1 MSARSR
7 APQIT
12 PFPFPFP
19 FPFPSP
25 SVFALA
31 ISAALLANP
40 SVGVAQQQ
48 QPAPLARALT
58 GLSFREIGPAI
69 MGGRVSDI
77 AAVDATT
84 FYVGFATGGL
94 WRTTNNG
101 MSWTPLFEDETTS
114 SVGEVTLAPSNPN
127 VIWIGTGE
135 PQNRQSSPWGDGVFK
150 STDAGRTWQ
159 HMGLRE
165 TRHIA
170 RIAIH
175 PTNPDIVYI
184 AAVGHLFGPNEERG
198 VFRTVDGGA
207 TWEKVLYRGEHVGAI
222 DLVMDPGDPRT
233 LFAALYQRQRTPW
246 GYAGSGEGE
255 TGLYRTTDG
264 GATWTRLTN
273 GLPSGPIGRIGLD
286 VYRRDGN
293 IVYATVEADDEG
305 GLYRSN
311 DRGESWTRVSDRNP
325 RPMYFSHVRID
336 PNDPEKLIMAGVS
349 LSISE
354 DGGRTWWEGDA
365 AEGIHVDHHAIWIDP
380 DNSDHVLLGSD
391 GGIASS
397 LDGGR
402 TWRHHNNLAVG
413 QFYAIGVDMRD
424 PYFVCG
430 GLQDNSSWCGPS
442 DALSS
447 YGIRNQDWYDVSGGD
462 GFFNKID
469 PTNPDIVYTESQ
481 GGNMSRYDVRTG
493 EAVRI
498 RPEKR
503 TTGDDSTEYRWNWS
517 TPIHISHHDPAT
529 IYVGSNHLMRSRD
542 RGVTWEEASPDL
554 TRGIDRDTLPIMGAR
569 PTDATLSRNDGVS
582 SYGTITTIGESPVD
596 GQVVYAG
603 TDDGSLQ
610 VTRDGGATWSNI
622 TARVPGLEH
631 GMVVS
636 AVEPSHHVAGRVYIS
651 FDGHFSDDYRPYV
664 AVSEDYGQT
673 WQPIVDGLPTWSVN
687 VVREHPR
694 TADLLFAGNEV
705 GVYASFDR
713 GRAWHRLTGGET
725 TVDAGA
731 PHQMGALP
739 TVPVDD
745 IVIHPRDNDLILGT
759 HGRSIWILDDVS
771 PLEHMVR
778 GEVFADA
785 AHLFPVAPATHFAR
799 QGGWPFWGDLYD
811 APSPV
816 DGARIRYHLASD
828 VAAAPAGTV
837 TETGGSGTGLAG
849 GGPAARADGA
859 ANATAPARARRDSA
873 TVRLVIA
880 DATGATVRTL
890 EAPGRAGLHEVVW
903 DLRMEPPYEPE
914 PEPEPAGAGGGRGG
928 GGGGGR
934 GGFGGVPDGPRV
946 LPGTYTIRLE
956 GAGAPATTTVEV
968 RGEPRVEIARADLES
983 RQRVLMELQT
993 LAVPVYQAGR
1003 ALARADERVSAV
1015 RDLLRGNDAAAAVR
1029 AQADSLEDA
1038 IADARRDL
1046 GRANRA
1052 GRLQGAIEGATA
1064 PPTADQLWQI
1074 ERTWA
1079 DLPAVITRVNEIV
1092 SRRLPALTAQVYHDA
1107 VRPDPIPAVT
1117 MPPRG

>member
-7 APQIT
+7 APHIT
-12 PFPFPFP
+12 
-19 FPFPSP
+19 
-25 SVFALA
+25 ALA
-31 ISAALLANP
+31 IRFPLAMPSLLAVALALPLAVAVALPLVIP
-40 SVGVAQQQ
+40 SGAAAQQQ
-48 QPAPLARALT
+48 PRPLARALT
-58 GLSFREIGPAI
+58 GLSFREIGPAL
-69 MGGRVSDI
+69 MGGRISDI

-101 MSWTPLFEDETTS
+101 MSWTPLFEHESTS
-114 SVGEVTLAPSNPN
+114 SVGAVTLAPSNAN

-175 PTNPDIVYI
+175 PTKPDIVYV

-198 VFRTVDGGA
+198 VFRTTDGGA

-222 DLVMDPGDPRT
+222 DLIMDPGDPRT

-246 GYAGSGEGE
+246 GFAGSGAGE

-311 DRGESWTRVSDRNP
+311 DRGESWTLVSDRNP
-325 RPMYFSHVRID
+325 RPMYFSLVRID
-336 PNDPEKLIMAGVS
+336 PNNPEKIYLGGVS

-354 DGGRTWWEGDA
+354 DGGRTWRDGDA
-365 AEGIHVDHHAIWIDP
+365 AEGIHVDHHALWIDP
-380 DNSDHVLLGSD
+380 DDSDHVLLGSD
-391 GGIASS
+391 GGISS
-397 LDGGR
+397 SFDGGR
-402 TWRHHNNLAVG
+402 SWRHHNNLAVG
-413 QFYAIGVDMRD
+413 QFYAIGVDMRE
-424 PYFVCG
+424 PYYVCG

-462 GFFNKID
+462 GFYNKID
-469 PTNPDIVYTESQ
+469 PTNPNIVYTESQ

-493 EAVRI
+493 EAMRI
-498 RPEKR
+498 RPENR
-503 TTGDDSTEYRWNWS
+503 PTADDSASYRWNWS

-529 IYVGSNHLMRSRD
+529 IYVASNHVLRSRD

-554 TRGIDRDTLPIMGAR
+554 TRRIDRDTLPIMGAR

-582 SYGTITTIGESPVD
+582 NYGNITTFGESPVD
-596 GQVVYAG
+596 RQLLYAG
-603 TDDGSLQ
+603 TDDGTLQ
-610 VTRDGGATWSNI
+610 VTRDGGTTWTNI
-622 TARVPGLEH
+622 TTRVPGLKH

-636 AVEPSHHVAGRVYIS
+636 AVEPSHHVAGRVYVS
-651 FDGHFSDDYRPYV
+651 FDGHFSDDYRPYI
-664 AVSEDYGQT
+664 AVSEDYGQS
-673 WQPIVDGLPTWSVN
+673 WKSIVGGLPAWSVN

-694 TADLLFAGNEV
+694 TPELLFAGNEV
-705 GVYASFDR
+705 GVYTSFDR
-713 GRAWHRLTGGET
+713 GGSWHRLTGGET
-725 TVDAGA
+725 SVDAGR

-745 IVIHPRDNDLILGT
+745 IVIHPRENDLVVGT

-778 GEVFADA
+778 PAVLAAA
-785 AHLFPVAPATHFAR
+785 AHLFPVPPATLFAR
-799 QGGWPFWGDLYD
+799 QGGWPFWGDLYS
-811 APSPV
+811 APNPP

-828 VAAAPAGTV
+828 AVA
-837 TETGGSGTGLAG
+837 
-849 GGPAARADGA
+849 
-859 ANATAPARARRDSA
+859 APARAVSEAGGNGTARTGGGPVENGESAAPRTRARGDS
-873 TVRLVIA
+873 TVVRLVIT
-880 DATGATVRTL
+880 DAAGATVRTL
-890 EAPGRAGLHEVVW
+890 EAPGKAGMHEVVW
-903 DLRMEPPYEPE
+903 DLRMEAPYV
-914 PEPEPAGAGGGRGG
+914 PEPAAQGGGRGG
-928 GGGGGR
+928 AGGGGGR
-934 GGFGGVPDGPRV
+934 GGFGGAPDGPRV

-956 GAGAPATTTVEV
+956 GAGSPATTTVEV

-983 RQRVLMELQT
+983 RQRSLMELHT
-993 LAVPVYQAGR
+993 LAVPIYEANR
-1003 ALARADERVSAV
+1003 ALARADERVRAV
-1015 RDLLRGNDAAAAVR
+1015 RELLRANDAAPAALR
-1029 AQADSLEDA
+1029 AEADSVAAA
-1038 IADARRDL
+1038 ITAARAEL
-1046 GRANRA
+1046 TGS
-1052 GRLQGAIEGATA
+1052 GTSRLQGAIEGVTA
-1064 PPTADQLWQI
+1064 LPTADQLWQI
-1074 ERTWA
+1074 QRTWE
-1079 DLPAVITRVNEIV
+1079 DLPAAIARVNEIV
-1092 SRRLPALTAQVYHDA
+1092 ERRLPALTSQVYRDA
-1107 VRPDPIPAVT
+1107 VRPEPIPPVR
-1117 MPPRG
+1117 MPQR